1 MSKAKPAVKSPRS
14 KSTAKATRTAA
25 SGVDAAKTARGG
37 SSLVRASSKTRP
49 AQESKAQAKTGRAAA
64 AKQAATS
71 TVRQSAVP
79 RKASTKAA
87 GSKQV
92 TRTTRL
98 TKTTQRRANQTARPL
113 TVGKQSAVKAPATRK
128 VNAPARKQGS
138 QPTLADRAYAAL
150 SRAGRPMTG
159 TALAKRLRVST
170 TSIGP
175 TLAALNRTR
184 RAAKQIDGSWTA
196 L

>member
-1 MSKAKPAVKSPRS
+1 
-14 KSTAKATRTAA
+14 
-25 SGVDAAKTARGG
+25 
-37 SSLVRASSKTRP
+37 
-49 AQESKAQAKTGRAAA
+49 
-64 AKQAATS
+64 
-71 TVRQSAVP
+71 VP
-79 RKASTKAA
+79 RKASAKAA

-92 TRTTRL
+92 TGTTRV
-98 TKTTQRRANQTARPL
+98 TKTTQRRANQMARPS

-138 QPTLADRAYAAL
+138 QPTLADRAYGTL

-159 TALAKRLRVST
+159 TALAKRLQVST
-170 TSIGP
+170 TAIGP

-184 RAAKQIDGSWTA
+184 RAAKQTDGSWKA